1 MDGLQLMTRGHHSV
15 AISMDFNGLYIY
27 ITGIYLPQPGDNG
40 MNRQQ
45 PWGYETNNHMDNNG
59 GIM

>member
-1 MDGLQLMTRGHHSV
+1 MDY
-15 AISMDFNGLYIY
+15 IYIY